1 MSDWLQGFVNGLP
14 ILLLLGLWLYFVRK
28 MKTGN
33 WQKLQSKQIELLEAQ
48 LVTLRQTN
56 ELLKTLA
63 EAK

>member
-1 MSDWLQGFVNGLP
+1 MSDWLQWIVNGLP
-14 ILLLLGLWLYFVRK
+14 MLLLLGLWLYFMRK

-33 WQKLQSKQIELLEAQ
+33 WQKLQSKQIDLLEAQ